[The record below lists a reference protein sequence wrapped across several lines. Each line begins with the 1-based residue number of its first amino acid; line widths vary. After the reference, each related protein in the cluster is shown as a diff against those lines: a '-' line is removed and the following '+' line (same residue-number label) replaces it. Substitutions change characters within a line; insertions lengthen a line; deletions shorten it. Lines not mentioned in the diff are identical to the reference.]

1 MNLGDKR
8 NEALLSFDA
17 FEPLPYPKAA
27 MQTKFPSRDM
37 TQPYFSSLNF
47 RALSGPPPFYYLSR
61 GLGTPIPGND
71 SAQTTSFEYC
81 SLLYALWKRV
91 DAEWR
96 GDVAWRKEPDSAA

>member
-1 MNLGDKR
+1 MFDSI
-8 NEALLSFDA
+8 ALSA
-17 FEPLPYPKAA
+17 TEVEIPSAGAMPLAHFC
-27 MQTKFPSRDM
+27 FPA
-37 TQPYFSSLNF
+37 L
-47 RALSGPPPFYYLSR
+47 LSGPPPFYYLSR